1 MTSAEELVVLNTELV
16 VAELLVVS
24 SSDEALLVLE
34 NTDVNDDTELDARG
48 EDDEGGV

>member
-1 MTSAEELVVLNTELV
+1 MTSAEELVVLNAELV

-34 NTDVNDDTELDARG
+34 NTDVDDDTELDA
-48 EDDEGGV
+48 